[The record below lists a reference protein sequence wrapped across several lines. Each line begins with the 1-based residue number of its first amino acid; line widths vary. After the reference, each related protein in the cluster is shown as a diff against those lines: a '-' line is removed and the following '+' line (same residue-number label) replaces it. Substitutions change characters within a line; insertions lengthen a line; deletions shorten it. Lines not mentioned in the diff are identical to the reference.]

1 MVVRDTST
9 EVLKLFYEN
18 SSIFQWNRLHC
29 LTHYMHIK
37 FIDWMLVQPMNEK
50 TGVVREDSIAYSDSA
65 AIFWRNRGNQWS
77 LTAYCDFRW
86 FTGAS
91 DF

>member
-65 AIFWRNRGNQWS
+65 GGNQWS
-77 LTAYCDFRW
+77 LTANCDFRL
-86 FTGAS
+86 FTRAS